1 MKGQTIEQVI
11 RLLLLIVAYWLIL
24 TYPWAFRIYTR
35 AVEGSLSSLS
45 LSYYKRALSDQPTH
59 T

>member
-35 AVEGSLSSLS
+35 AIEGSLSLSLS
-45 LSYYKRALSDQPTH
+45 LSVLCRD
-59 T
+59 